1 VETVTPY
8 KEIIDEIKEKGGD
21 SFKYCYQCGLCDAVC
36 PWNRVRKFSMRKIV
50 RQGTFGLAE
59 IDQEEIWRC
68 STCGT
73 CPSRC
78 PRGVNQIEAGVA
90 LRKLAAEY
98 DVYPGHVSTV
108 RNVVASLT
116 SEGNSIGGERA
127 KRGDWATDL
136 PVKPYSEGMEVLY
149 FTGCYLSYDP
159 RMKKVAAATAAIL
172 NKAGVEFGILGSKES
187 CCGESIRKTGNEDL
201 FKRLAK
207 ENIKAFIDN
216 GVKKVLVSSPHCY
229 HTFKNEYPEF
239 MVNFEVVFISQFI
252 GQLINEGR
260 LQITGEY
267 AKTVTYHD
275 PCYLG
280 RHNGIYDEP
289 REVLQKVPGLEL
301 REMADS
307 RENSLCCGGGGGR
320 IWMETPKEERFSD
333 LRLRQAVDVG
343 ARVLATS
350 CPYCITNFTDSSL
363 DLDEN
368 EALEIKDLTEII
380 LEVIQ

>member
-1 VETVTPY
+1 METVTPY
-8 KEIIDEIKEKGGD
+8 KEIIDVIKEKGGD
-21 SFKYCYQCGLCDAVC
+21 SLKYCYQCGLCDSVC

-50 RQGTFGLAE
+50 RQGTFGLTE

-73 CPSRC
+73 CPTRC

-90 LRKLAAEY
+90 MRRIAAEY
-98 DVYPGHVSTV
+98 DVYPGHVATV

-116 SEGNSIGGERA
+116 SEGNSICGERA
-127 KRGDWATDL
+127 NRGDWAKDL
-136 PVKPYSEGMEVLY
+136 PVKAYSEGMELLY

-159 RMKKVAAATAAIL
+159 RMRKVAAATATIL

-239 MVNFEVVFISQFI
+239 RVNFEVVHISQFLAE
-252 GQLINEGR
+252 LIREGR
-260 LQITGEY
+260 LDPNKESG
-267 AKTVTYHD
+267 KTAPTVIW
-275 PCYLG
+275 
-280 RHNGIYDEP
+280 RW
-289 REVLQKVPGLEL
+289 EL
-301 REMADS
+301 CAGNLSPSS
-307 RENSLCCGGGGGR
+307 RNSYGAPSSSR
-320 IWMETPKEERFSD
+320 I
-333 LRLRQAVDVG
+333 
-343 ARVLATS
+343 
-350 CPYCITNFTDSSL
+350 
-363 DLDEN
+363 
-368 EALEIKDLTEII
+368 
-380 LEVIQ
+380 